1 MSNIITRLGNLITVK
16 SIISLVLTFVFAAM
30 LLLQFDIPDVFMTV
44 YTMVVGFFFGTIKKD
59 DTLK

>member
-1 MSNIITRLGNLITVK
+1 MSNIVTRLGNLITVK